1 MKIIHRYKRI
11 IALFLLPAISW
22 LFFNSIYYRHLHEVS
37 SGLTISHAHP
47 YDKSTNDC
55 SNTPYA
61 SHNHTE
67 EEFVLYDIISNTIL
81 HVLIV
86 VIAAQLLFEK
96 PIKEKRLIPQE
107 SIYYLDFYLLQKYRG
122 PPTTF

>member
-1 MKIIHRYKRI
+1 MEIIHRYKKL
-11 IALFLLPAISW
+11 IALILLPVLSW

-47 YDKSTNDC
+47 YDQATDGC
-55 SNTPYA
+55 SNIPYA

-81 HVLIV
+81 PVLIALFISLV
-86 VIAAQLLFEK
+86 LFLIAENGFVL
-96 PIKEKRLIPQE
+96 QE
-107 SIYYLDFYLLQKYRG
+107 NIYYSDFYLLQKYRG
-122 PPTTF
+122 PPFTF